1 MNKVTLIGR
10 MTAEPQLKLT
20 NNGQKVCRFSLAVN
34 RQFKNADGER
44 KADFINC
51 MAWQQ
56 RADLINNYV
65 HKGDLLAVEG
75 RIQVS
80 SYIATDG
87 IKRYMTDVIVEQV
100 EFLSSKKSE
109 TKKETIEQPD
119 PFESFGENVAID
131 DNFLD

>member
-1 MNKVTLIGR
+1 MNKITLIGR
-10 MTAEPQLKLT
+10 MTANPELKLT

-65 HKGDLLAVEG
+65 HKGDLIAIEG

-87 IKRYMTDVIVEQV
+87 TKRYSTDVIVEQI
-100 EFLSSKKSE
+100 EFLSSKKAEPKQPTEE
-109 TKKETIEQPD
+109 TD
-119 PFESFGENVAID
+119 VFSDFGENIEIN

>member
-10 MTAEPQLKLT
+10 MTSNPELKLT
-20 NNGQKVCRFSLAVN
+20 NNGQKICRFSLAVN

-65 HKGDLLAVEG
+65 HKGDLIAIEG

-87 IKRYMTDVIVEQV
+87 TKRYMTDVIVEQI
-100 EFLSSKKSE
+100 EFLSNKKAEPKQPTEE
-109 TKKETIEQPD
+109 TD
-119 PFESFGENVAID
+119 VFSDFGENIEIN

>member
-10 MTAEPQLKLT
+10 ITAEPQLKLT
-20 NNGQKVCRFSLAVN
+20 NNGQKVCKFSLAVN

-65 HKGDLLAVEG
+65 HKGDLIAIEG

-87 IKRYMTDVIVEQV
+87 TKKYMTDVIVDQI
-100 EFLSSKKSE
+100 EFLSSKKTEPKQPTEE
-109 TKKETIEQPD
+109 TD
-119 PFESFGENVAID
+119 VFSDFGENIETN

>member
-10 MTAEPQLKLT
+10 ITAEPQLKLT

-65 HKGDLLAVEG
+65 HKGDLIAIEG

-87 IKRYMTDVIVEQV
+87 TKRYSTDVIVEQI
-100 EFLSSKKSE
+100 EFLSSKKAEPKQPTEE
-109 TKKETIEQPD
+109 TD
-119 PFESFGENVAID
+119 VFSDFGENIEIN

>member
-10 MTAEPQLKLT
+10 LTAEPQLKLT

-34 RQFKNADGER
+34 RQFKNVEGER

-65 HKGDLLAVEG
+65 HKGDLIAIEG

-87 IKRYMTDVIVEQV
+87 TKRYSTDVIVEQI
-100 EFLSSKKSE
+100 EFLSSKKAEPKQPTEE
-109 TKKETIEQPD
+109 TD
-119 PFESFGENVAID
+119 VFSDFGENIEIN